1 MNRSLTTVSKQL
13 IIALALLTSNAFMAQ
28 EESKT
33 FQERFIVAEDA
44 VVNIN
49 TSYADIEFETW
60 DKDEVAITATI
71 TLEGATKEEAENYF
85 KNSPIEI
92 LGNSKEI
99 KISSKSKN
107 NDFFTSFDSENI
119 FNHGGMRIEVPEIAS
134 FVVSVPQIAPFPEM
148 PPLPLT
154 DAFTFDYEEYQEDGD
169 KYMKKWQKN
178 FEKSFDKKHQKR
190 LEEWAERMEEQAEK
204 IEKRMEKRNEERAQ
218 LMEEK
223 AELLEKR
230 HEDMQQRH
238 EELEEKRAHIE
249 KEREELRSFIGTS
262 RVNGADVPNVFYFSN
277 EGEQK
282 NFKIKKTI
290 KISLPKSTKIKM
302 DVRHGEVKLAE
313 NTKNLNAKLSHS
325 RLWAVTIDGEE
336 TIVSASYTPVT
347 VQKWNYGQLST
358 SYSEEISLSEVVQ
371 LQLQATSSEVTID
384 KLFKNAFVKNDF
396 GAVHILEMGND
407 FEELDISVRN
417 GDLTVTMP
425 KVATNVYVKG
435 NSSSLKLPTGLQI
448 EETKNGTTTIYKGHH
463 LKNNSKRSIV
473 ITSDYSEVILQ

>member
-1 MNRSLTTVSKQL
+1 MNRLLTTVSKQL
-13 IIALALLTSNAFMAQ
+13 IIVLGLLASSTLLAQ

-33 FQERFIVAEDA
+33 FQERFIVAGDA

-60 DKDEVAITATI
+60 DKNEVAITATI

-99 KISSKSKN
+99 KVYSKSKN
-107 NDFFTSFDSENI
+107 NDFFSSFNSENI

-154 DAFTFDYEEYQEDGD
+154 EAYTFDYEEYQENGD

-190 LEEWAERMEEQAEK
+190 LEEWAERMEEKAKAMEQRMEAHN
-204 IEKRMEKRNEERAQ
+204 EKRAE
-218 LMEEK
+218 LME
-223 AELLEKR
+223 
-230 HEDMQQRH
+230 QRH
-238 EELEEKRAHIE
+238 EKMEQRQEELQERQEKNQE
-249 KEREELRSFIGTS
+249 EREERRIYIQSNENS
-262 RVNGADVPNVFYFSN
+262 PNIFYYSN

-290 KISLPKSTKIKM
+290 KISLPKSTRIKM

-325 RLWAVTIDGEE
+325 SLWAVTIDGEE
-336 TIVSASYTPVT
+336 TTVSASYSPVT

-417 GDLTVTMP
+417 GELTVTMP

-435 NSSSLKLPTGLQI
+435 NSSTLKLPTGLQI
-448 EETKNGTTTIYKGHH
+448 VETKNGTTTIHKGHH
-463 LKNNSKRSIV
+463 LKNNSNRSII
-473 ITSDYSEVILQ
+473 ITSDYSEVVLQ

>member
-13 IIALALLTSNAFMAQ
+13 IIALGLLTSTSFLAQ

-107 NDFFTSFDSENI
+107 NDFFSSFDSENI

-154 DAFTFDYEEYQEDGD
+154 EAYTFDYEEYQKDGD

-190 LEEWAERMEEQAEK
+190 LEEWAESVEESLS
-204 IEKRMEKRNEERAQ
+204 IEKREKYEQRREKLMQEREKVMEQ
-218 LMEEK
+218 
-223 AELLEKR
+223 R
-230 HEDMQQRH
+230 HEDLQQRL
-238 EELEEKRAHIE
+238 EELEEKRAHAE
-249 KEREELRSFIGTS
+249 NEREELRTFISSS
-262 RVNGADVPNVFYFSN
+262 RGNAADVPNVFYFSN

-290 KISLPKSTKIKM
+290 KISLPKSTRIKM

-325 RLWAVTIDGEE
+325 SLWAVTIDGEE
-336 TIVSASYTPVT
+336 TTVSASYSPVT

-371 LQLQATSSEVTID
+371 LQLQATSSDVTID

-396 GAVHILEMGND
+396 GAVHILEMDND

-417 GDLTVTMP
+417 GELTVIMP

-435 NSSSLKLPTGLQI
+435 NSSTLKLPTGLQI
-448 EETKNGTTTIYKGHH
+448 VETKNGTTTIYKGHH
-463 LKNNSKRSIV
+463 LKNNSNRSII
-473 ITSDYSEVILQ
+473 ITSDYSEVVLQ